1 LSRRI
6 ELYDTTL
13 RDGAQGPGIKF
24 SSEDQLR
31 LVEALSDFGVAYIE
45 GGQPGSNPKAVELF
59 ERARDMDLGHTK
71 ITAFGSTRHSKS
83 TVEDDV
89 NIKALLGAGTE
100 VIVIFAKSSP
110 MQATEVLRI
119 GLEENLEIIEE
130 SVAYLVSQDRR
141 VFLDGEHFFDGYFED
156 SDYALTA
163 MERGFA
169 AGAEIVIPCDTNG
182 GRLPWEISE
191 AIQALRAR
199 IPGAPLG
206 IHTHNDSGCG
216 TANALQAVADG
227 AVQVQGT
234 INGYG
239 ERTGNANLC
248 TIVPTLQLKM
258 GFDVVTPDGLR
269 SLTHLSKLAAELANQ
284 MPNDSAPFT
293 GRDAFTHKGG
303 MHADAVR
310 KFKSSYEHIDPLLV
324 GNTTTIPVSEVS
336 GRSSLLDKAADI
348 GIELDRNEPDTMAI
362 LQNVK
367 RLESQ
372 GYEFEAADASLELL
386 IRRTAKDHPTF
397 FTMDG
402 FHVSITRRQ
411 PGLGSLS
418 EATVKLYLPGDTSR
432 VHTAAGGDGP
442 VDALDNALRRALQE
456 TYPELEKLQLEDY
469 KVRILDSQSGTRAK
483 TRVLIE
489 SRYESETWYTVGVSE
504 NIITASYEALADSFE
519 FLFLRT
525 SGHVDAQPAPSEA

>member
-6 ELYDTTL
+6 DLYDTTL

-31 LVEALSDFGVAYIE
+31 LLKALSDFGMAYIE

-59 ERARDMDLGHTK
+59 ERARDMDLGDTK
-71 ITAFGSTRHSKS
+71 MAAFGSTRYSKS
-83 TVEDDV
+83 TVEDDA
-89 NIKALLGAGTE
+89 NIKALLSAGTD
-100 VIVIFAKSSP
+100 VITIFAKSSP
-110 MQATEVLRI
+110 TQVTEVLRI
-119 GLEENLEIIEE
+119 GLEENLDIIEE
-130 SVAYLVSQDRR
+130 SVAYLVSQGRR

-156 SDYALTA
+156 SSYALSA
-163 MERGFA
+163 MERGFV

-182 GRLPWEISE
+182 GRLPWEIAE
-191 AIQALRAR
+191 AVKALQGR
-199 IPGAPLG
+199 IPDAPIG
-206 IHTHNDSGCG
+206 IHTHNDAGCG
-216 TANALQAVADG
+216 TANSIQAVAVG

-248 TIVPTLQLKM
+248 TIIPALQLKM
-258 GFDVVTPDGLR
+258 GYDVVSPENLAGL
-269 SLTHLSKLAAELANQ
+269 SHLSKLAAELANQ
-284 MPNDSAPFT
+284 VPDDSAPFI

-310 KFKSSYEHIDPLLV
+310 KFKSSYEHIDPALV

-336 GRSSLLDKAADI
+336 GRSSLLDKASDI
-348 GIELDRNEPDTMAI
+348 GIELDRNDPGTIAI
-362 LQNVK
+362 LKKVK
-367 RLESQ
+367 LLESQ

-386 IRRTAKDHPTF
+386 IRRIGKDHPVF

-411 PGLGSLS
+411 PDMGSLS
-418 EATVKLYLPGDTSR
+418 EATVKLYLPDETR
-432 VHTAAGGDGP
+432 IHTAAEGDGP
-442 VDALDNALRRALQE
+442 VDALDKALRKALQG
-456 TYPELEKLQLEDY
+456 TYPELEKLCLEDY

-519 FLFLRT
+519 FMLLRT
-525 SGHVDAQPAPSEA
+525 RGYVAAESVLSEA